1 MKNNTEYSVTRE
13 SKTGMIIKNAHSY
26 ETHDLFL

>member
-13 SKTGMIIKNAHSY
+13 SKTGMIIKRAGLVAGVVVS
-26 ETHDLFL
+26 